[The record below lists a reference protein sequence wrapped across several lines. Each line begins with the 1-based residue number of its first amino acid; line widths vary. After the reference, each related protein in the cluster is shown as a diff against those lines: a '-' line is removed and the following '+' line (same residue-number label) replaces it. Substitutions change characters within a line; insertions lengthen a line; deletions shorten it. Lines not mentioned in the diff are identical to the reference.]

1 MVHPVFPSTAI
12 LGRQPGR
19 YSQDTHHMTI
29 GNTLTVSSH
38 LMRPATHPAIK
49 PQKSFTSQ
57 GESVCHRVTSSSP
70 ALPSSTGVI
79 PSPTQPPIKA
89 PNTVPCLSALPRTQ
103 GAIKIQGEYKL
114 VLCDW
119 NL

>member
-1 MVHPVFPSTAI
+1 
-12 LGRQPGR
+12 
-19 YSQDTHHMTI
+19 MTI

-38 LMRPATHPAIK
+38 LIRPATHPAIK

-57 GESVCHRVTSSSP
+57 GESMCHRVISSSP

-79 PSPTQPPIKA
+79 PSRTQP

-103 GAIKIQGEYKL
+103 GAIKIQGE
-114 VLCDW
+114 
-119 NL
+119 